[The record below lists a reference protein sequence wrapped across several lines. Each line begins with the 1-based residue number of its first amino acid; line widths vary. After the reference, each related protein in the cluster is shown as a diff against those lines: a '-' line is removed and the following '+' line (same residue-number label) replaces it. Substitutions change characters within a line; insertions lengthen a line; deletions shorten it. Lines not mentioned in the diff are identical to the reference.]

1 MLPEILSLEK
11 VNVSEAVG
19 RCADSLLRGKLLVFP
34 TETVYGLAA
43 IASNANAVSRLCIE
57 KERRQGHAL
66 PLAVSGFEMVREF
79 VSDAP
84 PLAERLARRFWPG
97 PLTLVVDASESGGK
111 WRSFSKDA
119 LKAIMPQNSCG
130 FRAPQNDFLL
140 NVIRRVGVPVVLT
153 SANIS
158 GRPPA
163 TTVKEAIESLGDR
176 VDLYV
181 DGGPAAYG
189 QPSTVA
195 KIDENGITILREG
208 AVSSKALKNASVKT
222 IMFVCSANRGRSPMA
237 EGITKVILGKELGVS
252 PDKLE
257 ENGFRVI
264 SSGTD
269 AYESLPATPPVIR
282 VMEDDYGL
290 SLKQHR
296 SKRVTL
302 EMLKDLDVVFT
313 MEIAH
318 RDLLHRLY
326 PDGANRIITL
336 SPDEKDIADPYGSS
350 VKEHRKCARQL
361 ESLIKA
367 RLGMIL

>member
-1 MLPEILSLEK
+1 MNTQLLVPTDDTYSLASEILK
-11 VNVSEAVG
+11 NG
-19 RCADSLLRGKLLVFP
+19 GLVAFP
-34 TETVYGLAA
+34 TETVYGLG
-43 IASNANAVSRLCIE
+43 ANALDRNAVLSIFAAKGRPADNPLIVHIHSRDQLEPLCRIPDN
-57 KERRQGHAL
+57 AF
-66 PLAVSGFEMVREF
+66 PLM
-79 VSDAP
+79 DA
-84 PLAERLARRFWPG
+84 FWPG

-302 EMLKDLDVVFT
+302 EMLKDSDVVFT